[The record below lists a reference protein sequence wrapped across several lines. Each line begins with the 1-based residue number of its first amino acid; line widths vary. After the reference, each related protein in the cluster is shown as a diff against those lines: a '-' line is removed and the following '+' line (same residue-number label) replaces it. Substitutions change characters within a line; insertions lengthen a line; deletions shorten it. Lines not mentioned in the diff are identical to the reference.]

1 MLNRLISLSIAVA
14 LSVLPLGCAAA
25 VDASHGEKPSMSSSD
40 AQHVFQGP
48 AAIELARAI
57 AKGDVAAIP
66 RLAST
71 SDLRMQGCDG
81 VTLLEWAILSR
92 QPKALRVLLEAG
104 ADPTQQGLDGETVW
118 HLAAQADDSAYLR
131 TLIEAG
137 ADPNALSRSRS
148 NALVSALD
156 AARPDHLRMLLD
168 AGANPNQ
175 ADVVGY
181 TPLHSA
187 AMLRDYDSVLLLLH
201 KGSDPWAKSNNGAT
215 LQSFLFPASS
225 RVPLNAK
232 AKEGQGEVMNWLQ
245 SHGVETEARPQ

>member
-1 MLNRLISLSIAVA
+1 MPNRLMSLSIVVA
-14 LSVLPLGCAAA
+14 LGGLPSACAASA
-25 VDASHGEKPSMSSSD
+25 EANHGEKPSMSSSD
-40 AQHVFQGP
+40 AQHVFQGSG
-48 AAIELARAI
+48 AIELAQAI
-57 AKGDVAAIP
+57 AKGDVNAIP

-71 SDLRMQGCDG
+71 SDLRVQGRDG
-81 VTLLEWAILSR
+81 VTLLEWAVLNR
-92 QPKALRVLLEAG
+92 QPKALRALLDAG
-104 ADPTQQGLDGETVW
+104 ADSAQQGLDGETVW
-118 HLAAQADDSAYLR
+118 HLAAQADDPVYLR
-131 TLIEAG
+131 TMIEAG

-168 AGANPNQ
+168 AGINPNQ

-201 KGSDPWAKSNNGAT
+201 KGADPQVKSNNGAT

-232 AKEGQGEVMNWLQ
+232 AKQGQREIVNWLQ
-245 SHGVETEARPQ
+245 THGIQTDARPQ